1 MKKSTQ
7 SNTVS
12 PILQK
17 LFVGSALL
25 VLVAQV
31 VQTLYFM
38 SLQYTSNQNFSAYSW
53 WFTGIGIIAV
63 MALGIYFSRRQRGL
77 SLRTMFDVSIVVMSF
92 LMIAMS
98 VGWLTSFVPFAFAGD
113 DPRQNMILFQVIYMG
128 LPFVIVVPLIV
139 VVIRRLRAAKQW

>member
-63 MALGIYFSRRQRGL
+63 MALGIYFSRRQREL

-98 VGWLTSFVPFAFAGD
+98 VSWLTMFVSLSSFDADGARNVSADLA
-113 DPRQNMILFQVIYMG
+113 IYA
-128 LPFVIVVPLIV
+128 LPFVVVIPLIA

>member
-98 VGWLTSFVPFAFAGD
+98 VSWLTVLMQLSPFGRDGSLNLAVDLA
-113 DPRQNMILFQVIYMG
+113 IYVA
-128 LPFVIVVPLIV
+128 PFVVAVPVIV

>member
-1 MKKSTQ
+1 
-7 SNTVS
+7 
-12 PILQK
+12 
-17 LFVGSALL
+17 
-25 VLVAQV
+25 
-31 VQTLYFM
+31 M

-98 VGWLTSFVPFAFAGD
+98 VSWLTVLMQLSPFGRDGSLNLAVDLA
-113 DPRQNMILFQVIYMG
+113 IYVA
-128 LPFVIVVPLIV
+128 PFVVAVPVIV